1 MNMELITV
9 ASVFLFIMT
18 IAVMLI
24 LKPSSPKPYERI
36 YGDREYVNYESDDK
50 NIGVREKFR
59 KRVRDK
65 RNRSEKVKKISKTQD
80 LINKSDVSLEIE
92 EFIVLR
98 LGLGVLGGIIFGLI
112 YIRNGFST
120 NEVLMITIM
129 MVAFSYIP
137 IFNLR
142 IKKNKRNK
150 MFSDQL
156 GDAIGIFSNSIKA
169 GYSFLQAVNSVS
181 REMPYPVSKEFGLL
195 LKEMSLG
202 IDSDQAL
209 KNMLLRIESDDLE
222 LMITAILI
230 QRETGGNLSEILD
243 NISETIRERIKI
255 KGEVRTL
262 TAQGK
267 MSGIIV
273 GIIPLVLGVVIYF
286 LNKEYMMTLFT
297 TTPGRIAVAV
307 AFVNEMIGAFVISR
321 IIKIDF

>member
-1 MNMELITV
+1 MGMELITGI
-9 ASVFLFIMT
+9 SVFLFIIT
-18 IAVMLI
+18 ASVMLI
-24 LKPSSPKPYERI
+24 SKPKSQKPYERI
-36 YGDREYVNYESDDK
+36 YGDREYVNYESEDK
-50 NIGVREKFR
+50 NLGFRERFRKKVREK
-59 KRVRDK
+59 
-65 RNRSEKVKKISKTQD
+65 RSHRETIKKISKTQD
-80 LINKSDVSLEIE
+80 LINKSDVTLEIE
-92 EFIVLR
+92 EFIILR
-98 LGLGVLGGIIFGLI
+98 LGLGALGAIIFGLV
-112 YIRNGFST
+112 YISNGFT
-120 NEVLMITIM
+120 PNEVLMCVIM
-129 MVAFSYIP
+129 MIAFSYIP
-137 IFNLR
+137 VFNLR

-209 KNMLLRIESDDLE
+209 KNMTSRIESDDLE

-243 NISETIRERIKI
+243 NISDTIRERIKI

>member
-1 MNMELITV
+1 MGMELITGI
-9 ASVFLFIMT
+9 SVFLFIIT
-18 IAVMLI
+18 ASVMLI
-24 LKPSSPKPYERI
+24 SKPKSQKPYERI
-36 YGDREYVNYESDDK
+36 YGDREYVNYESEDK
-50 NIGVREKFR
+50 NLGFRERFRKKVRER
-59 KRVRDK
+59 
-65 RNRSEKVKKISKTQD
+65 RSHRETIKKISKTQD
-80 LINKSDVSLEIE
+80 LINKSDVTLEIE
-92 EFIVLR
+92 EFIILR
-98 LGLGVLGGIIFGLI
+98 LGLGALGAIIFGLV
-112 YIRNGFST
+112 YISNGFT
-120 NEVLMITIM
+120 PNEVLMCVIM
-129 MVAFSYIP
+129 MIAFSYIP
-137 IFNLR
+137 VFNLR

-209 KNMLLRIESDDLE
+209 KNMTSRIESDDLE

-243 NISETIRERIKI
+243 NISDTIRERIKI